1 MQGLFLGPRGREVR
15 VTLALERTLRRLAP
29 ADWLSSARR
38 FRESLRTAGHR
49 PGRLLVVGTAQ
60 DEPWH
65 LTAHLEQAARLQS
78 DAALAPVL
86 VRWQVPAGAPA
97 HLSVGLDA
105 LHRSARGASVLV
117 AAPGADDRLLERLD
131 DARRA
136 GATLFA
142 LHEGIPALTAL
153 AHESLLLPAVGT
165 PDEGWQTATHVLA
178 APAPRPGGRALWR
191 TR

>member
-1 MQGLFLGPRGREVR
+1 MLPLD
-15 VTLALERTLRRLAP
+15 LERTLRRLAP
-29 ADWLSSARR
+29 DGWLPRARR
-38 FRESLRTAGHR
+38 FRESLRTAGH
-49 PGRLLVVGTAQ
+49 PTGRLFVVGTAQ

-65 LTAHLEQAARLQS
+65 LTAHLEQAARRQS

-86 VRWQVPAGAPA
+86 VRWRVPPGAPA

-117 AAPGADDRLLERLD
+117 AAPAADDGLLERLD
-131 DARRA
+131 AARRA

-142 LHEGIPALTAL
+142 LHEGSSALAAL
-153 AHESLLLPAVGT
+153 AHESLLLPGVGT

-178 APAPRPGGRALWR
+178 APAPRAGGRALWR

>member
-1 MQGLFLGPRGREVR
+1 MPLG
-15 VTLALERTLRRLAP
+15 LERTLGRFAP
-29 ADWLSSARR
+29 DGWLSSARR

-86 VRWQVPAGAPA
+86 VRWKVPPGAPA

-117 AAPGADDRLLERLD
+117 AAPTVDDRLLERLD

-142 LHEGIPALTAL
+142 LHEGSPALAAL
-153 AHESLLLPAVGT
+153 AHEALLLPAVGT
-165 PDEGWQTATHVLA
+165 PDEDWQTATHVLA
-178 APAPRPGGRALWR
+178 APAPRVGGRALWR